1 MPAAP
6 EKLRVAFVCL
16 GNICR
21 SPLAAGLFRHHL
33 AARGLAD
40 RVEVRSFGT
49 ADYHVGDPA
58 DRRTLAEA
66 ARRGLDLADHR
77 GAQFTAADLAAFD
90 HVFVMDKGNLHDVL
104 ALDADDAHGHKVR
117 LVREFDPE
125 PDDYAVPDPYYG
137 GPDGFARVHDVLD
150 RTTARLAGEVARQYG
165 WVEAGADGVSPGGGR
180 G

>member
-1 MPAAP
+1 MTVSS
-6 EKLRVAFVCL
+6 KSLRVAFVCL

-21 SPLAAGLFRHHL
+21 SPLAAALFRHHL
-33 AARGLAD
+33 ERRGLAD

-58 DRRTLAEA
+58 DRRTVAEA
-66 ARRGLDLADHR
+66 ARRGVDLAEHR
-77 GAQFTAADLAAFD
+77 GAQFTADELAGFD
-90 HVFVMDKGNLHDVL
+90 HVFVMDKANLHDVL

-137 GPDGFARVHDVLD
+137 GADGFARVHDVLD
-150 RTTARLAGEVARQYG
+150 RTAARLADEVARQYG
-165 WVEAGADGVSPGGGR
+165 WSASPPDAVSSGDGR